1 MPSGA
6 PDARGGTMPNGAA
19 GTRNRGNSN
28 QRTVSVEVG
37 IHDESSIEI
46 VSGLNEGDKVII
58 PTVIS
63 TKTGTTSTEM
73 QMQGGMGGM
82 GGAGFGGGGFNGGGG
97 FSGGGTGGTGGAPG
111 GGGGGSR

>member
-1 MPSGA
+1 M
-6 PDARGGTMPNGAA
+6 
-19 GTRNRGNSN
+19 
-28 QRTVSVEVG
+28 VSVEVG

-82 GGAGFGGGGFNGGGG
+82 GGAGFGGGGFSSGG
-97 FSGGGTGGTGGAPG
+97 FSGGGAGGMGGAPAG